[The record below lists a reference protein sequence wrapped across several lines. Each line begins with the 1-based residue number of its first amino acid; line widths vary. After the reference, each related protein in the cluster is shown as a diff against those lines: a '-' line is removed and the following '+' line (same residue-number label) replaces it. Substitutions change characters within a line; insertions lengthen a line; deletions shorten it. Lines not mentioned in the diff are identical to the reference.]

1 VIGSIFG
8 ISPSGSLV
16 NTLLKKFASTSAFS
30 LSVDVLYGQYGEGDS
45 KKCEQKSEKILAI
58 RKFKEKNKIWNI
70 RTEIQERKR
79 GGELLLAVLLKL
91 HSVL

>member
-30 LSVDVLYGQYGEGDS
+30 LSVDVLFSSPFSFLYFSSD
-45 KKCEQKSEKILAI
+45 IPDFVFL
-58 RKFKEKNKIWNI
+58 
-70 RTEIQERKR
+70 
-79 GGELLLAVLLKL
+79 
-91 HSVL
+91 